1 MENFGIASD
10 AIRLMSQLE
19 LKWTLESIKARQAK
33 LDADAA
39 FGRHPISNFNIGDLV
54 AFKTRAGRV
63 VTGRVTKLLRV
74 NVLIDA
80 NDGGSN
86 WKVGAWMLQHVKE
99 MKTAQES
106 A

>member
-10 AIRLMSQLE
+10 AIRSMSQLE

-39 FGRHPISNFNIGDLV
+39 FRRPYVFNTGDLV
-54 AFKTRAGRV
+54 TFKTRDGRV
-63 VTGRVTKLLRV
+63 VVGRVVKVLRV
-74 NVLIDA
+74 NVLIDV

-86 WKVGAWMLQHVKE
+86 WKVDLGLLQHVKE
-99 MKTAQES
+99 TSVA
-106 A
+106 